1 MLWTETVCSVISTDV
16 VVTNSKSAMY
26 ACMVAVAY
34 ANSTRGSV
42 FVFEGYRP
50 EAVNSCAKYTTGSQ
64 FNCAYA
70 TGHSQNG
77 YVSVSAGIANTLPWF
92 IVSIVCL
99 IITSFVFV
107 RTTDFYRKKCGYPEY
122 EESDTTDP
130 TDATTNTL

>member
-1 MLWTETVCSVISTDV
+1 MPWTETVCSVISTDV

-34 ANSTRGSV
+34 ANSTHVRL
-42 FVFEGYRP
+42 
-50 EAVNSCAKYTTGSQ
+50 YTTGSQ

-70 TGHSQNG
+70 TGHPQNG
-77 YVSVSAGIANTLPWF
+77 YVSVSAGIANTIPWF

-107 RTTDFYRKKCGYPEY
+107 RTTDFYRKSAVTRNMKNPTPLIPQTPQQTRYEY
-122 EESDTTDP
+122 RQ
-130 TDATTNTL
+130 